1 MKMSTLRD
9 QSAPVLYGLVV
20 LFVLAMGGFGNI
32 FSSTSSN
39 KGNSEN
45 CDPERFVAC
54 SDNENISVVDGSW
67 HLPTLNRDPKEE
79 FDKKHIPG
87 SVFFDIDKIS
97 DSTNSLPHMIPS
109 ETYFADQVEALGIS
123 NRNHVIAYDSTGF
136 GSAAR
141 VWWMFRLFGHKHVSV
156 SRAALGLS

>member
-1 MKMSTLRD
+1 MDKIAEYPKQTMHLNPS
-9 QSAPVLYGLVV
+9 PVPSPVV
-20 LFVLAMGGFGNI
+20 AVDWLARNL
-32 FSSTSSN
+32 
-39 KGNSEN
+39 
-45 CDPERFVAC
+45 
-54 SDNENISVVDGSW
+54 DNENISVVDGSW

-109 ETYFADQVEALGIS
+109 ETYFADQVEALGIR

-141 VWWMFRLFGHKHVSV
+141 VWWMFRLFGHEHVSV
-156 SRAALGLS
+156 LNGGLPAWQRSGGSMTKKIAPSTESK